1 MLIPGMAGIDEWKR
15 LRTLD
20 GVGLGE
26 LGEVVEERLGD
37 AVPFL
42 AFTQAE
48 VNMGARQ
55 LVGVELAMSARNA

>member
-1 MLIPGMAGIDEWKR
+1 MASTGEWKR

-26 LGEVVEERLGD
+26 LGEVVEERLGN
-37 AVPFL
+37 AVPLL

-48 VNMGARQ
+48 VNVGARQ
-55 LVGVELAMSARNA
+55 LVGVELAMSARNE